1 MLGMQGSRPCSQA
14 QAEPRRIG
22 DDNLRAETETA
33 SLGVSWGAKQM
44 EEEARGRCVMPR
56 LVQCIQIWRNRV
68 PSGQWAADSMG
79 ELAEDYKF

>member
-1 MLGMQGSRPCSQA
+1 
-14 QAEPRRIG
+14 
-22 DDNLRAETETA
+22 
-33 SLGVSWGAKQM
+33 M

-68 PSGQWAADSMG
+68 PSGQWAADTMG

>member
-1 MLGMQGSRPCSQA
+1 
-14 QAEPRRIG
+14 
-22 DDNLRAETETA
+22 
-33 SLGVSWGAKQM
+33 M

-79 ELAEDYKF
+79 EQVGDSQKQNYKKIYFKIIICIIVLLKNSGLIEFRSYLRYLLTKYFTK